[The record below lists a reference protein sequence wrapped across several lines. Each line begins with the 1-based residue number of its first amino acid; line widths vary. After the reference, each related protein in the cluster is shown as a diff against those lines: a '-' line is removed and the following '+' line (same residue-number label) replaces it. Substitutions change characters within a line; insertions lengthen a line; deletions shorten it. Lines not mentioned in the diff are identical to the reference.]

1 MLTEQELY
9 SGAGAMFYHYRPAVG
24 VDQVVEDKNPTH

>member
-9 SGAGAMFYHYRPAVG
+9 SGSMFYHYRPAVG
-24 VDQVVEDKNPTH
+24 VDQVVEDKSPTH